1 MEYQTIEIKIDKTGK
16 VFLEVSG
23 AKGKQCLA
31 LTKDLEE
38 VLGEVEK
45 RDFKPEYNDEDY
57 GEDNYLTS
65 NL

>member
-1 MEYQTIEIKIDKTGK
+1 MEYQTIDIKIDNSGK

-31 LTKDLEE
+31 FTKDLEKTI
-38 VLGEVEK
+38 GTVEK
-45 RDFKPEYNDEDY
+45 RDLKPEFNDE
-57 GEDNYLTS
+57 GENEENYLSS